1 MIMQVTC
8 TLANRFSVTNV
19 PVTFLHLF
27 QALSRFSGISFSN
40 FSIRV
45 FSLLSSECLVCD
57 NFCCIA
63 GSFFWSSVTFLLARL
78 NIRAKFSTSC
88 VQGEERRFLKLFRER
103 LKKQWWKI
111 PYRVLNPSVMEKK
124 KFNFFLKLDHFL
136 KTFVTIENPKK
147 KIENFSKNDKTT
159 FRQANFCL
167 LRCQILLRHAQ

>member
-1 MIMQVTC
+1 MQVTC

-78 NIRAKFSTSC
+78 NISAKFSTSC

-103 LKKQWWKI
+103 LKKTMMENSKKG
-111 PYRVLNPSVMEKK
+111 PEPLGYGEKK
-124 KFNFFLKLDHFL
+124 NIFFSETRPF
-136 KTFVTIENPKK
+136 F
-147 KIENFSKNDKTT
+147 ENF
-159 FRQANFCL
+159 L
-167 LRCQILLRHAQ
+167 